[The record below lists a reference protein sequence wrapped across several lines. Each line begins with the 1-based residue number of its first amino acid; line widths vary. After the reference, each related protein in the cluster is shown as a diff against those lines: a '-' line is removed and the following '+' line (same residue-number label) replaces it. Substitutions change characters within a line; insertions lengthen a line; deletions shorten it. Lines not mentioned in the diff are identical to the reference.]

1 MTKAVSFLLFIFA
14 LTGSYA
20 QKIITAGSAMTE
32 TVCALGLC
40 DQIIASDRTS
50 LYPPE
55 IQKLPSIGYRS
66 GISSEGIISLRP
78 SLLVAE
84 KDYVEPAVL
93 TQIQSAGIKVLI
105 IERAYTIDGTKN
117 LIRQIASEL
126 NKKAEGEKIITTI
139 ESQLA
144 ETKALIKKSK
154 VTPKVLCVYNRGT
167 SSVDIA
173 GTRTFSSIL
182 PYAGAESAITGVDGY
197 KPLNTEA
204 LISSN
209 PDYLLMFESGVQ
221 SLGGIEGVLKVAGV
235 NQTTAGKKRQIIV
248 MDGIK
253 LSNFGPRFGEAVR
266 ELALQIHPGI
276 TK

>member
-221 SLGGIEGVLKVAGV
+221 SLGGMEGVLKVAGV

>member
-197 KPLNTEA
+197 KPLNAEA